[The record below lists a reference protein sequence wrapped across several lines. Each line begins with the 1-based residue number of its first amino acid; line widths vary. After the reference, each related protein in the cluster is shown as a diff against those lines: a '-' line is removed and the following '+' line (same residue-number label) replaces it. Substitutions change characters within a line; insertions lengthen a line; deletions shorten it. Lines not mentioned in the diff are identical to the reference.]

1 MEVLH
6 TMATETA
13 QTGRSSAPATTA
25 TIVHIEVP
33 ANDAKKLQGFYSD
46 LFGWKFEA
54 MPAMPDY
61 AAANIGEADDM
72 LGFAVFSKM
81 SEGSAPVNY
90 IGVESVAEHSAK
102 VEKLGGKVLHS
113 FVVAHMGRGAVCAD
127 PEGNM
132 VGLWQSDPSATE

>member
-13 QTGRSSAPATTA
+13 QTGTSSAPATTA

-33 ANDAKKLQGFYSD
+33 ANDPKKLQGFYSD

-72 LGFAVFSKM
+72 LGFAFFSKM
-81 SEGSAPVNY
+81 NEGSAPVNY
-90 IGVESVAEHSAK
+90 IGVESVAEHSAR

>member
-1 MEVLH
+1 
-6 TMATETA
+6 MATETA
-13 QTGRSSAPATTA
+13 QTSASATPATTA

-33 ANDAKKLQGFYSD
+33 ANDPKKLQAFYSD

-81 SEGSAPVNY
+81 NEGASPVNY
-90 IGVESVAEHSAK
+90 IGVESLAEHSAR

-113 FVVAHMGRGAVCAD
+113 FVVNHMGRGAVCTD
-127 PEGNM
+127 PEGNP
-132 VGLWQSDPSATE
+132 VGLWQSDPSAAD